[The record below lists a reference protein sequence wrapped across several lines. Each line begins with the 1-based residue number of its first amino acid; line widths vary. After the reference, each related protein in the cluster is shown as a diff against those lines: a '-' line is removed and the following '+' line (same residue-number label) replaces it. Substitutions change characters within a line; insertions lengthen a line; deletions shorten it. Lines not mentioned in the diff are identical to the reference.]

1 MKRTLLVAAIS
12 FFAVLGASAQHY
24 NHWSFMG
31 YVGAAGERGNLKDV
45 FKRVIPSF
53 SLRGEYAVSP
63 MFSFGL
69 EGNYMPYNRNDHYK
83 PTDIW
88 STYAYGSLNLTN
100 AFMGV
105 CEKFSLSLNAGMG
118 PSWGG
123 SWGFSKAHSN
133 ITLSGFVGL
142 GAEWNMSKHFALG
155 LEGRIRPFSSLR
167 YRGTEVSGKDH
178 LNNYV
183 PNSVPAFYEAGLT
196 LRYKLT
202 PWKREGD
209 HMRNTDMTKLRRF

>member
-12 FFAVLGASAQHY
+12 LFAVLGASAQHY
-24 NHWSFMG
+24 NHWSFAG
-31 YVGAAGERGNLKDV
+31 YVGAANERGNMKDM
-45 FKRVIPSF
+45 FKRMMPSF

-69 EGNYMPYNRNDHYK
+69 EGNYVPYNQNKHYK
-83 PTDIW
+83 ATDIW
-88 STYAYGSLNLTN
+88 STYFYGSLNLTN

-105 CEKFSLSLNAGMG
+105 CDKFGLYFNLGGG

-123 SWGFSKAHSN
+123 SWGFSKKEKN
-133 ITLSGFVGL
+133 ITLSGFAGL
-142 GAEWNMSKHFALG
+142 SAEWNFSKHFAIAA
-155 LEGRIRPFSSLR
+155 EGRIRPFASVR

-178 LNNYV
+178 LENEV

-196 LRYKLT
+196 IRYKLA
-202 PWKREGD
+202 PWKREGN
-209 HMRNTDMTKLRRF
+209 HMRNADMTKVRRF